1 MILAY
6 YTALILGYKIDGE
19 HVTARFWMQSYE
31 QCLKS
36 MDHIGS
42 LYEYI
47 SDNIAGSDIYLW
59 CEKSDVLSSM
69 DSSIKPMP
77 RPEKLWDGQD

>member
-1 MILAY
+1 MILAF

-19 HVTARFWMQSYE
+19 QVTVRFWLQSYE

-36 MDHIGS
+36 MDHIES

-47 SDNIAGSDIYLW
+47 SDNIAGPDIYLW
-59 CEKSDVLSSM
+59 CDKSNVLSSM
-69 DSSIKPMP
+69 DSSIKPKR
-77 RPEKLWDGQD
+77 RPELTER

>member
-6 YTALILGYKIDGE
+6 YTALVLGYKIDGE
-19 HVTARFWMQSYE
+19 QITVRFWLQSYE

-36 MDHIGS
+36 MDHIES

-47 SDNIAGSDIYLW
+47 SDNIAGPHIYLW
-59 CEKSDVLSSM
+59 CDKSDVLSSI
-69 DSSIKPMP
+69 DSSIKPKL
-77 RPEKLWDGQD
+77 RP